1 MKYEPSKERKLIENT
16 FLKHVGSVIRNGREN
31 KHMTQQEF
39 SDVMSV
45 DPSTISRYETG
56 AVDIPASVM
65 AYASYVCGFSLEK
78 YTKTP
83 LNKSLNKMFEELVR
97 FGNTKPV
104 LSKKDRKQI
113 ELDYEIIHLQA
124 QRKTEKELDIMPR
137 EYMIDGKYLIEY
149 ENRFERYIQNED
161 NADKRQMLEYIT
173 AIIEDSKD
181 SNSKDLK
188 TVARA
193 AARYIANSKDHE
205 ERRILTYYVEMLK
218 NLG

>member
-1 MKYEPSKERKLIENT
+1 MKYEPSKERKLIENI

-97 FGNTKPV
+97 FGSTKPV
-104 LSKKDRKQI
+104 LSKRDRKQI

-124 QRKTEKELDIMPR
+124 RRKTEKELDIISHD
-137 EYMIDGKYLIEY
+137 YMIDDKYLIEY
-149 ENRFERYIQNED
+149 EDKFERYIQDED
-161 NADKRQMLEYIT
+161 NADKRQMLEYIA

-181 SNSKDLK
+181 SDSKDLK
-188 TVARA
+188 TMARA
-193 AARYIANSKDHE
+193 ATRYIANSKDPE
-205 ERRILTYYVEMLK
+205 ERRILAYYVEMLK
-218 NLG
+218 KLG